1 MGVFDQMG
9 DPVCPACLCEHHGA
23 AYAEVASVSPLGAV
37 NVNYN
42 TVADGATIVQAQIVT
57 TERCC
62 IVANAATIIGELYN
76 ATAMEIERP
85 VGTLRTTQE
94 DELLSADIKLTHHA
108 AWEVLPAGTYTYYLV
123 NRLGTPLYPFATWL
137 KIIASDCEG

>member
-9 DPVCPACLCEHHGA
+9 DPVCPPALCQHHGA
-23 AYAEVASVSPLGAV
+23 VYAEVTSVSPLGAV
-37 NVNYN
+37 NANYN
-42 TVADGATIVQAQIVT
+42 TVADGATIVQAQIIT

-62 IVANAATIIGELYN
+62 IVVNAATVIGSAYL
-76 ATAMEIERP
+76 ASAMEIERP

-94 DELLSADIKLTHHA
+94 DDVTSADIKLTHHA

-123 NRLGTPLYPFATWL
+123 NRSGAPLYPFAAWI
-137 KIIASDCEG
+137 KAIASDCEG